1 MYYFGTNLE
10 ERFAVPDFWPK
21 PEQSHKI
28 PLEREE
34 IDQEIER
41 LEQKKKLQRAFRR
54 ELDEQKT
61 ANAPSPTGVSALAEN
76 NATNQDTNN

>member
-61 ANAPSPTGVSALAEN
+61 ANAPSPTGVLALAEN